1 MNLLLKKGF
10 AVKVNAVVMKG
21 VNEAEILDFVTWSAA
36 EPVDVRFIEFMPFE
50 GNRWEQEKVV
60 TWQQM
65 LDVVRN
71 AYGAGIEPLPR
82 KAHETVKQY
91 RVIGGKGTFAVISTM
106 SAPFCG
112 DCNRMRLTADGK
124 MKNCLFSTSET
135 DLLTPFRQ
143 GEDILDKILH
153 NISIKKEG
161 LGGQFTTAIEKIEA
175 SQLQNRSMISIG
187 G

>member
-1 MNLLLKKGF
+1 
-10 AVKVNAVVMKG
+10 VNAVVMKG
-21 VNEAEILDFVTWSAA
+21 VNEAEILDFISWSAA

-91 RVIGGKGTFAVISTM
+91 RVIGGQGTFAVISTM

-124 MKNCLFSTSET
+124 MKNCLFSKGET
-135 DLLTPFRQ
+135 DLLGALRK
-143 GEDILDKILH
+143 GESLLPLIED
-153 NISIKKEG
+153 NIGQKAMA
-161 LGGQFTTAIEKIEA
+161 LGGQFTGDLENIDAA
-175 SQLQNRSMISIG
+175 SIVNRSMITIG